1 MEPFNG
7 KKLICV
13 FNYIIFWKLTQPAK
27 VWHIARKNRN
37 WVFAVY
43 DLWAHNLCAP
53 AVTPKYEIMI
63 IKIPKKLHI
72 NLLLIIKSSYI
83 LTVKDCSPIRL
94 IYNIV

>member
-43 DLWAHNLCAP
+43 DL
-53 AVTPKYEIMI
+53 
-63 IKIPKKLHI
+63 
-72 NLLLIIKSSYI
+72 
-83 LTVKDCSPIRL
+83 
-94 IYNIV
+94 